1 MKNERIDIPA
11 ELFEDEVVCF
21 IADRYHTSA
30 ENVVRC
36 FLVQD
41 GIYPEQKNEPFCQ
54 AEGNRACS
62 NCQGEKWKNEIQPID
77 FRLEDN
83 EIEIMRDMIAKSQ
96 INE

>member
-1 MKNERIDIPA
+1 MMNELLDIPA
-11 ELFEDEVVCF
+11 ELYEDEVVRF
-21 IADRYHTSA
+21 FADRYHTSA

-41 GIYPEQKNEPFCQ
+41 GICPEQENEPFCQ

-62 NCQGEKWKNEIQPID
+62 NCRGEKWKNEIQPMT

-83 EIEIMRDMIAKSQ
+83 EMEIMRGLTYGGHS
-96 INE
+96 

>member
-1 MKNERIDIPA
+1 MNERIDIPA

-41 GIYPEQKNEPFCQ
+41 GIYPEQEN
-54 AEGNRACS
+54 A
-62 NCQGEKWKNEIQPID
+62 PID

-83 EIEIMRDMIAKSQ
+83 EMEIMRDMIAKSQ
-96 INE
+96 IDK

>member
-1 MKNERIDIPA
+1 MMNERIDIPA
-11 ELFEDEVVCF
+11 EVYEDEVVCF

-41 GIYPEQKNEPFCQ
+41 GIYPEQEN
-54 AEGNRACS
+54 A
-62 NCQGEKWKNEIQPID
+62 PID

-83 EIEIMRDMIAKSQ
+83 EMEIMRDMIAKSQ
-96 INE
+96 IDK

>member
-41 GIYPEQKNEPFCQ
+41 GIYPEQKKRTILSSRGQ
-54 AEGNRACS
+54 S
-62 NCQGEKWKNEIQPID
+62 SL
-77 FRLEDN
+77 LELPRRKM
-83 EIEIMRDMIAKSQ
+83 EE
-96 INE
+96 